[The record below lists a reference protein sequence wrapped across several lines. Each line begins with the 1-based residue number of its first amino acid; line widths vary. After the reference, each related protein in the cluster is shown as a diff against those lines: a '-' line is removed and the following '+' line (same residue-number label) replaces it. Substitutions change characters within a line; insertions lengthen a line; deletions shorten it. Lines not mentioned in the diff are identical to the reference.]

1 MSNPPSVFGGFSM
14 ALEQVIYNKVSTQSI
29 LVFMPMVKKDMNKGG
44 RTKAVEQRRSRLIF
58 IISVVLRSVKLQ
70 HYNDIKDFFS

>member
-1 MSNPPSVFGGFSM
+1 M

-44 RTKAVEQRRSRLIF
+44 RTKAVE
-58 IISVVLRSVKLQ
+58 V
-70 HYNDIKDFFS
+70 DIHHKCCFKVCKTTTL

>member
-1 MSNPPSVFGGFSM
+1 MSKPPSVFGGFSM

-44 RTKAVEQRRSRLIF
+44 RTKAVE
-58 IISVVLRSVKLQ
+58 V
-70 HYNDIKDFFS
+70 DIHHKCCFKVCKTTTL